1 VRIGARE
8 MKNRFGR
15 YLQRVKRGESFII
28 TVREKPVARL
38 VPLQRQQPAALL
50 SLVEAGIAS
59 WRGGKPA
66 GLVRPPEAQGAR
78 TVADLVAED
87 RR

>member
-1 VRIGARE
+1 MRIGARE

-38 VPLQRQQPAALL
+38 VPVQGQLPAEVLD
-50 SLVEAGIAS
+50 LVRAGMVS
-59 WRGGKPA
+59 WHGGKPE
-66 GLVRPPEAQGAR
+66 GLARPPEARGAR
-78 TVADLVAED
+78 TIAGLVAED